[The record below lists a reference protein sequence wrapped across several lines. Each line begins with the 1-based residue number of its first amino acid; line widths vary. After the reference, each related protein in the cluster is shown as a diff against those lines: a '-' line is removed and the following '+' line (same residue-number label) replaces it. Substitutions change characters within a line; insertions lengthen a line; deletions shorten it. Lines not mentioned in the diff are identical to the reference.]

1 MVLKIDS
8 SPCPDSFPVVNEAY
22 LEFSLVQCEACD
34 GDSKAL
40 FDPYL
45 LILKSMKE
53 NVLTNLFSF
62 NRL

>member
-53 NVLTNLFSF
+53 KCADQPFLF
-62 NRL
+62 